1 MRFFGPINLMSG
13 TPSAES
19 ANISDLATLECFISP
34 TMAVDN
40 DLKLSLNFL
49 IVKTSSN
56 PWVGWAWWPSP
67 AFIMCTFG
75 PTCLAIFS
83 GIPG

>member
-1 MRFFGPINLMSG
+1 MSG

-56 PWVGWAWWPSP
+56 PWVGCAW
-67 AFIMCTFG
+67 
-75 PTCLAIFS
+75 
-83 GIPG
+83 